1 MGDRRRVLHVMT
13 ACSVGGSEAHVLA
26 LLSRLEPERYDRW
39 LAYFEERPD
48 EAASLLEDF
57 RSLGVRT
64 VDLRGKG
71 RLDAAACCRLLTL
84 LRREAFD
91 IVHAHSL
98 RAELAAMVAARLVQP
113 RPRVIRTVHNTDD
126 FYVRPPASWLART
139 SSRFLDGLI
148 AISDAVAKHV
158 MRHTGLTSE
167 KIRRVYYGLDP
178 APYAEVGPPADRPHP
193 PTIGMIARLA
203 PQKGH
208 RVLLDALPTVLAR
221 LPDVRVVLVGHE
233 HLLRIEDLRAYA
245 RARGVAEHV
254 TFTGFRDEIPA
265 LLADWDVLVLPSL
278 WEGFGLVLL
287 EAMAAGRPVVAS
299 RVGPIPEV
307 VLHGETGL
315 LVEPG
320 QPEPLAA
327 ALIEL
332 LEHPGLA
339 ARLGAAGRRRVADHF
354 TLDRMVAETEGLYEG
369 LLGVGTP
376 PTAIHAR

>member
-1 MGDRRRVLHVMT
+1 MT

-26 LLSRLEPERYDRW
+26 LLSRLQPGGYELW

-64 VDLRGKG
+64 VDLQGKA
-71 RLDAAACCRLLTL
+71 RLDAAASCRLLSL
-84 LRREAFD
+84 LRQEPFD
-91 IVHAHSL
+91 IVHTHSL
-98 RAELAAMVAARLVQP
+98 RAEVAAVAAARLLQR

-139 SSRFLDGLI
+139 SSRFLDGVI
-148 AISDAVAKHV
+148 AISDAVAQHV
-158 MRHTGLTSE
+158 RKHTGLTSR
-167 KIRRVYYGLDP
+167 KVRRIYYGLDP
-178 APYAEVGPPADRPHP
+178 APYDATGSSTDRPHP

-208 RVLLDALPTVLAR
+208 RVLLDALPAIVAR
-221 LPDVRVVLVGHE
+221 VPDLRVVLVGHE

-245 RARGVAEHV
+245 RKRGVAGHV
-254 TFTGFRDEIPA
+254 TFTGFRDEVPA
-265 LLADWDVLVLPSL
+265 LLAGWDVLVLPSL
-278 WEGFGLVLL
+278 WEGFGLVLV

-320 QPEPLAA
+320 DPGQLAA

-332 LEHPGLA
+332 LEQPGLA
-339 ARLGAAGRRRVADHF
+339 ARLGAAGRRRVAEHF
-354 TLDRMVAETEGLYEG
+354 SLDRMVAETEAFYGE
-369 LLGVGTP
+369 LLGVGADGATSR
-376 PTAIHAR
+376 AQ